1 MLCMPRTTPCFAE
14 INIRL
19 LSIFSKNEGKLT
31 VPGTMREKNRRHAAG
46 AISAIMLIFIVCV
59 VLILA
64 DCDCLEP
71 LWGVLLQRLLGWGAS
86 NLSESFKQL
95 IMCAPPSASFL
106 AALCCWSPTDN
117 IPFYIIAFIM
127 TDRAHWPTREL

>member
-1 MLCMPRTTPCFAE
+1 MRAE
-14 INIRL
+14 NHTVFCRNKHQAAL
-19 LSIFSKNEGKLT
+19 NLFKNRGQAYSA
-31 VPGTMREKNRRHAAG
+31 RYNASKNRRHAAG

-95 IMCAPPSASFL
+95 IMCAPSSASFL
-106 AALCCWSPTDN
+106 VALCCWSPTDN

-127 TDRAHWPTREL
+127 TDRANIPNREP